1 MKAYII
7 LLAII
12 ISNFSMAQKQP
23 KIGLVLSGGGAKGYA
38 HVGVLEVIDSIGL
51 NIDYIGGT
59 SMGAIVG
66 SFYAS
71 GYSAKEIK
79 KIIYDINFDK
89 VIFEELERESRPYYQ
104 KENEEKY
111 LLSLKI
117 DGFKFSLPKSI
128 SKGHRSYNL
137 LTKYLSSSHELKDFS
152 KLPIPFL
159 CIATD
164 IETGKQKVFKNG
176 FLPKAVLAS
185 GSYPTL
191 FTPIEIDGSFYTD
204 GGIVNNFPAREV
216 REMGADIIIGVD
228 LGEGLMDY
236 DKITNVAKVLEQII
250 TYGIESKSTEQR
262 KLVDFMIKP
271 DVKGIS
277 VTDFNQKTSIIQKGY
292 NEGLKFYSVLD
303 SLAKLQTKKRK
314 LKKPA
319 LINEPFILNKV
330 DVSGLKNY
338 TLGYVLGKLKIE
350 PPQAINLSLISEG
363 INNLYATKN
372 FSNIEY
378 QLVRNKEVGKTLR
391 IKLKEQNNDLYAKFG
406 LHYDELF
413 KSSLLINFTFRNSIS
428 INSSL
433 SLDLI
438 AGDNPRYNLNYFVDN
453 GIRPSFGFSSYFQ
466 GFSIERPSTL
476 FTKHEGLNFN
486 YNLRN
491 WANQAYIQ
499 STLFEKYA
507 GGLGIKHKFLNIFTN
522 NLNIENPY
530 HTLQDASFY
539 TAYSFLKADTR
550 NDRNFPK
557 SGFLLNSS
565 LSYIFASSTKGFDNT
580 LSLNAHISYSFSLF
594 SDFSITPFGSFGYYS
609 KNNAPSGLNFFLGGQ
624 NKIQILNTHP
634 FYGLP
639 FGYAAG
645 NHLLSLGTSAQYE
658 FAKNHFIQS
667 HINYA
672 NIDET
677 YDKIKLDEFAYKG
690 YALGYGYK
698 SPFGPLNA
706 TLSYSPNT
714 KKIITYISLGHWF

>member
-1 MKAYII
+1 MKTRII
-7 LLAII
+7 LLLAII
-12 ISNFSMAQKQP
+12 FSNFSIAQKHP
-23 KIGLVLSGGGAKGYA
+23 KVGLVLSGGGAKGYA

-71 GYSAKEIK
+71 GYSAKDIK
-79 KIIYDINFDK
+79 KIIHDINFDN
-89 VIFEELERESRPYYQ
+89 VIFEEVERENKPYYQ

-128 SKGHRSYNL
+128 SKGNNSYNL

-191 FTPIEIDGSFYTD
+191 FTPIKIDGKFYTD
-204 GGIVNNFPAREV
+204 GGIVNNFPVREV

-228 LGEGLMDY
+228 LGEGLMGY

-250 TYGIESKSTEQR
+250 TYGIEAKSTEQR
-262 KLVDFMIKP
+262 KLVDFLIKP

-292 NEGLKFYSVLD
+292 NEGLKFYSALD
-303 SLAKLQTKKRK
+303 SLAELQEKK
-314 LKKPA
+314 KK
-319 LINEPFILNKV
+319 IKKTISIKDPFILNKV
-330 DVSGLKNY
+330 NIYGLKNY
-338 TLGYVLGKLKIE
+338 TIGYVLGKLNLK
-350 PPQAINLSLISEG
+350 PPQAINLSLISKG
-363 INNLYATKN
+363 INTLYATGN

-378 QLVRNKEVGKTLR
+378 QLNTSKELGKELN
-391 IKLKEQNNDLYAKFG
+391 IKLKERSNDLYAKFG
-406 LHYDELF
+406 LHYNELF
-413 KSSLLINFTFRNSIS
+413 KSSLLINLTFKNPIS
-428 INSSL
+428 INSYL

-453 GIRPSFGFSSYFQ
+453 GIKPSFGFNSYFQ
-466 GFSIERPSTL
+466 GFSMERPS
-476 FTKHEGLNFN
+476 FTKPENLTFN
-486 YNLRN
+486 YNLKN
-491 WANQAYIQ
+491 WTNQAYIQ

-507 GGLGIKHKFLNIFTN
+507 GGLGLEHRLLNIFTN
-522 NLNIENPY
+522 NLSIENPN
-530 HTLQDASFY
+530 HTLQDTSFY

-550 NDRNFPK
+550 DDGNFPK
-557 SGFLLNSS
+557 SGFLLNSN
-565 LSYIFASSTKGFDNT
+565 LSYIFASSAKNFDSTLFLNT
-580 LSLNAHISYSFSLF
+580 YFSYSIPLF
-594 SDFSITPFGSFGYYS
+594 SKFSITPYGSFGYFS
-609 KNNAPSGLNFFLGGQ
+609 RNSVPNGLNFFLGGQ
-624 NKIQILNTHP
+624 NKIQILNTHS

-639 FGYAAG
+639 FGHVAG
-645 NHLLSLGTSAQYE
+645 SHLLNIGISAQYE
-658 FAKNHFIQS
+658 LIKNHFIQS
-667 HINYA
+667 HVNYA

-714 KKIITYISLGHWF
+714 KKFITYISLGHWF

>member
-7 LLAII
+7 LLTII
-12 ISNFSMAQKQP
+12 ISSFSTAQKQP

-51 NIDYIGGT
+51 KIDYIGGT

-79 KIIYDINFDK
+79 KIIFDINFDK
-89 VIFEELERESRPYYQ
+89 IIFEELERENRPYYQ

-128 SKGHRSYNL
+128 SKGRRSYNL
-137 LTKYLSSSHELKDFS
+137 LTKYLLLSHELKDFS

-164 IETGKQKVFKNG
+164 IETGKQKVFKKG

-191 FTPIEIDGSFYTD
+191 FTPIEIDGRFYTD
-204 GGIVNNFPAREV
+204 GGIVNNFPVREV

-250 TYGIESKSTEQR
+250 TYGIESKSSEQR
-262 KLVDFMIKP
+262 ELVDFLIKP

-277 VTDFNQKTSIIQKGY
+277 VTDFNQKASIIQKGY
-292 NEGLKFYSVLD
+292 NKGLKFYSVLD
-303 SLAKLQTKKRK
+303 SLAKLQEKK
-314 LKKPA
+314 KKTQKTNS
-319 LINEPFILNKV
+319 IKDPFILNKV
-330 DVSGLKNY
+330 NISGLKNY
-338 TLGYVLGKLKIE
+338 TPGYVLGKLNLK
-350 PPQAINLSLISEG
+350 PPQATNLSLISEG
-363 INNLYATKN
+363 INTLYATEN

-378 QLVRNKEVGKTLR
+378 QLNASKEIGKELN
-391 IKLKEQNNDLYAKFG
+391 IKLKERSNDLYAKFG
-406 LHYDELF
+406 LHYNELF
-413 KSSLLINFTFRNSIS
+413 KSSLLINLTFKNPIS

-438 AGDNPRYNLNYFVDN
+438 AGDNPRYKLNYFVDN
-453 GIRPSFGFSSYFQ
+453 GIRPSFGFNSYSQ
-466 GFSIERPSTL
+466 RFSMERPS
-476 FTKHEGLNFN
+476 FTKPENLTFN

-491 WANQAYIQ
+491 WTNQAYVQ

-507 GGLGIKHKFLNIFTN
+507 GGLGLEHRLLNIFTN
-522 NLNIENPY
+522 NVNISNPN
-530 HTLQDASFY
+530 HTLQNASFY

-550 NDRNFPK
+550 DDRNFPK
-557 SGFLLNSS
+557 SGFLLNSN
-565 LSYIFASSTKGFDNT
+565 LSYILASSTKDFNSTLFLNT
-580 LSLNAHISYSFSLF
+580 YFSYSIPFFSK
-594 SDFSITPFGSFGYYS
+594 FSITHFGSFGYFS
-609 KNNAPSGLNFFLGGQ
+609 RNKAPNGLNFFLGGQ
-624 NKIQILNTHP
+624 NKIQILNTHS

-639 FGYAAG
+639 FGHIAG
-645 NHLLSLGTSAQYE
+645 NHLLSFGVSAQYE
-658 FAKNHFIQS
+658 FIENHFIQS

-677 YDKIKLDEFAYKG
+677 YDKIKLHDFKYKG
-690 YALGYGYK
+690 YALGYGYR

-714 KKIITYISLGHWF
+714 QKFITYISLGHWF